1 MDFLLRIVE
10 FFLAFVL
17 SFFGGTGGDTVAHS
31 YQLAD
36 NISACEL
43 RVHYIDVG
51 QGDCIFAELPGGRS
65 MLIDAGTNDSVA
77 TVCDYIDAIGEDTL
91 DYVIATHPHADHIGG
106 MDGVLDEFDVGTFY
120 MPDVQSNTRTFESML
135 DSLET
140 SDAKVI
146 KAEAGVVVCEED
158 NLKIQLIAPTED
170 YYDEIND
177 YSAVVKLTYGE
188 TDFLFMGDAEKY
200 AENKITADVSADV
213 LKVGHHG
220 SDTSSGEKFLKR
232 VNPSCAVIS
241 AGRDNDYGHPHR
253 EVIDRL
259 NKRNIKIFRTDL
271 LGTVVIGSDGENIE
285 Y

>member
-31 YQLAD
+31 YQIAD

-51 QGDCIFAELPGGRS
+51 QGDCIFAELPSGKS

-120 MPDVQSNTRTFESML
+120 MPDVQSNTRTFVSML

-170 YYDEIND
+170 YYDEVND

>member
-1 MDFLLRIVE
+1 
-10 FFLAFVL
+10 
-17 SFFGGTGGDTVAHS
+17 
-31 YQLAD
+31 
-36 NISACEL
+36 
-43 RVHYIDVG
+43 
-51 QGDCIFAELPGGRS
+51 

>member
-10 FFLAFVL
+10 FFLACVL

-31 YQLAD
+31 YQIAD

-170 YYDEIND
+170 YYDEVND

-200 AENKITADVSADV
+200 VENKITADVSADV

-241 AGRDNDYGHPHR
+241 AGKGNDYGHPHR

-259 NKRNIKIFRTDL
+259 NKRNIKIFRTDM

>member
-1 MDFLLRIVE
+1 MDFLLRLVE
-10 FFLAFVL
+10 LILAFVM

-31 YQLAD
+31 SRIAD
-36 NISACEL
+36 NIAACEL
-43 RVHYIDVG
+43 RAHYIDVG
-51 QGDCIFAELPGGRS
+51 QGDCIFAELPDGKS

-77 TVCDYIDAIGEDTL
+77 TVCDYIDATGEDRL

-106 MDGVLDEFDVGTFY
+106 MDGVLEEFDVGTFY
-120 MPDVQSNTRTFESML
+120 MPDVQNNTRTFESML
-135 DSLET
+135 DSLEA

-146 KAEAGVVVCEED
+146 KAEAGVVVCEE
-158 NLKIQLIAPTED
+158 NELKIQLVAPTED

-200 AENKITADVSADV
+200 SESKITADVSADV

-220 SDTSSGEKFLKR
+220 SDTSSGESFLKK
-232 VNPSCAVIS
+232 VNPSIAVIS
-241 AGRDNDYGHPHR
+241 LGQDNEYGHPHR
-253 EVIDRL
+253 EVLQRL
-259 NKRNIKIFRTDL
+259 NSRSIKIFRTDK

>member
-1 MDFLLRIVE
+1 MDFLLRLVE
-10 FFLAFVL
+10 LILAFIM

-31 YQLAD
+31 YRIAD
-36 NISACEL
+36 NIAACEL

-51 QGDCIFAELPGGRS
+51 QGDCIFAELPDGKS

-77 TVCDYIDAIGEDTL
+77 TVCDYIDATGEDRL

-106 MDGVLDEFDVGTFY
+106 MDGVLEEFDVGTFY
-120 MPDVQSNTRTFESML
+120 MPDVQNDTRTFESML
-135 DSLET
+135 DSLEA

-146 KAEAGVVVCEED
+146 KAEAGVVVCEE
-158 NLKIQLIAPTED
+158 NELKIQLVAPTED

-200 AENKITADVSADV
+200 SESKITADVSADV

-220 SDTSSGEKFLKR
+220 SDTSSEESFLKK
-232 VNPSCAVIS
+232 VNPSIAVVS
-241 AGRDNDYGHPHR
+241 LGQDNEYGHPHR
-253 EVIDRL
+253 EVLQRL
-259 NKRNIKIFRTDL
+259 NSMNIKIFRTDK